1 MARPDR
7 RLPHRDVSGRP
18 IAAEANGDQHHAGD
32 RKDGIEALIRSL
44 AELRDERGPRLARHG
59 EGVGAEE
66 EHQAEDEKRH
76 RVRSP
81 KCAVNLSGR

>member
-7 RLPHRDVSGRP
+7 RLPDRDVSGRP
-18 IAAEANGDQHHAGD
+18 IAAEADGDQHHAGD
-32 RKDGIEALIRSL
+32 REERVEALVWPL
-44 AELRDERGPRLARHG
+44 AEPRDERGPRLARHR